1 MMENHYRH
9 LVAAVLVVV
18 TLVVVWVGWTALRGG
33 DSHTEVTASSAPR
46 HVTIPAA
53 AGASVAAPAKSTAPT
68 VSPPETGAVRSAP
81 VAGAGDV
88 RVHVAGAIRH
98 AGVYTLARGARVIDA
113 VTKAGGA
120 RADADLDA
128 INLAD
133 FIRDGEQIRIPT
145 RQRSSHPTRT
155 ASASPMP
162 PRTMSLPRPSAIL
175 APGAPSPQRTLGRY
189 PGRSFAADA
198 VPRRSGGS
206 INVNTAGAAE
216 LDELPGVGPATA
228 AAIIDYR
235 RDHGPFQRPE
245 DLLQVR
251 GIGPKKL
258 AKMMDRVTVR

>member
-1 MMENHYRH
+1 MENHYRH

-18 TLVVVWVGWTALRGG
+18 TLVVVWVGWTALRGE
-33 DSHTEVTASSAPR
+33 SHTEVTASSAPR
-46 HVTIPAA
+46 QVTIPAA
-53 AGASVAAPAKSTAPT
+53 AGASVAAPAKSTAPP
-68 VSPPETGAVRSAP
+68 VSPPETGAARPAP
-81 VAGAGDV
+81 VAGDV
-88 RVHVAGAIRH
+88 RVHVAGAVRH

-145 RQRSSHPTRT
+145 RQRAARPSRT
-155 ASASPMP
+155 ASASPLP
-162 PRTMSLPRPSAIL
+162 SRAVSLPRPSAVV

-189 PGRSFAADA
+189 PGRSLAVDA
-198 VPRRSGGS
+198 VPPRSGGR

-216 LDELPGVGPATA
+216 LDALPGVGPATA

-235 RDHGPFQRPE
+235 REHGPFQRPE